1 MILDEIVAYKRKEVE
16 RRKLELPMGELRA
29 QLADAPPP
37 RGFRKRLST
46 LNSQLSTPRIIA
58 EIKKGSPSRGIIRF
72 DFDPAAIAASYER
85 NGAAAL
91 SALTD
96 RRFFYG
102 CLADMQLARKACGL
116 PILRKDF
123 TIDEYQIVE
132 ARAAGA
138 DAVLLIVA
146 ALGGEDIKRLLSA
159 SAEIGLDALVEVH
172 DEHEMEIAL
181 ANGANLIGI
190 NNRDLRTFKVDIGTT
205 ARLAAMVP
213 DGVTL
218 VSESGIKS
226 AKELRSLSASGVHA
240 ALIGESLMSA
250 ADPGA
255 RLRELIGPDVK
266 ASGKLGKHAEAS

>member
-1 MILDEIVAYKRKEVE
+1 MILDEIVAYKRTEVE
-16 RRKLELPMGELRA
+16 RRKLELPILELRA
-29 QLADAPPP
+29 RLADAPPL
-37 RGFRKRLST
+37 RGLKKRLST
-46 LNSQLSTPRIIA
+46 LNSQLSIPRVIA

-72 DFDPAAIAASYER
+72 DFDPARIAGSYEH

-91 SALTD
+91 SVLTD

-102 CLADMQLARKACGL
+102 CLADMRLAREACGL
-116 PILRKDF
+116 PVLRKDF

-146 ALGGEDIKRLLSA
+146 ILGAGNLKRLLSA
-159 SAEIGLDALVEVH
+159 SVEIGLDALVEVH
-172 DEHEMEIAL
+172 DEREMEIAL
-181 ANGANLIGI
+181 ASGSKLIGI
-190 NNRDLRTFKVDIGTT
+190 NNRDLRTFKVDIGAT

-226 AKELRSLSASGVHA
+226 AAELRSMSEMGVHA
-240 ALIGESLMSA
+240 ALVGETLMSA
-250 ADPGA
+250 PDPGA
-255 RLRELIGPDVK
+255 RLRELL
-266 ASGKLGKHAEAS
+266 S

>member
-1 MILDEIVAYKRKEVE
+1 MILDEIIAYKRTEVKS
-16 RRKLELPMGELRA
+16 RKLELPMGEVRA
-29 QLADAPPP
+29 QLADAPPV
-37 RGFRKRLST
+37 REFRNRIDDVGGVRRPAHSKCGVR
-46 LNSQLSTPRIIA
+46 NAKCGIPAIIA

-102 CLADMQLARKACGL
+102 CLADMRLAREACGL

-146 ALGGEDIKRLLSA
+146 ALGAENTKRLLSA
-159 SAEIGLDALVEVH
+159 SAEIGLDALIEVH

-240 ALIGESLMSA
+240 ALIGESLMTVDGVS
-250 ADPGA
+250 P
-255 RLRELIGPDVK
+255 RSK
-266 ASGKLGKHAEAS
+266 AVA